1 MPIYEYHCKE
11 CGESQDAFNKV
22 DARESNAPVCCG
34 VQTTKAITAC
44 MVFIPGECH
53 YVCPVTDQKVT
64 SYRQR
69 ANIMAE
75 HGLRDANDMKPE
87 QVIAAKKKR
96 TAENKALAD
105 QMTKVEGMTNAQ
117 VMEAVA

>member
-11 CGESQDAFNKV
+11 CGKSQDAFNRI
-22 DARESNAPVCCG
+22 AERESNSPVCCG
-34 VQTTKAITAC
+34 SRTDKVVTAC
-44 MVFIPGECH
+44 MVFVPGECH
-53 YVCPVTDQKVT
+53 YVCPVTQQQVT

-75 HGLRDANDMKPE
+75 HRLVDANDMKPE
-87 QVIAAKKKR
+87 QVIAAKKKK

-105 QMTKVEGMTNAQ
+105 QLTQVEGMSRQQ

>member
-22 DARESNAPVCCG
+22 DDRESNAPICCG
-34 VQTTKAITAC
+34 IKTDKVVTAC

-87 QVIAAKKKR
+87 QIIAAKKKR

>member
-11 CGESQDAFNKV
+11 CGKSQDVFNKI
-22 DARESNAPVCCG
+22 DDRDTSAPKCCEVVTER
-34 VQTTKAITAC
+34 VQTAC

-87 QVIAAKKKR
+87 QVIAAKKKK
-96 TAENKALAD
+96 TAENQALAA
-105 QMTKVEGMTNAQ
+105 QMTKVEGMTDKQ